1 MSKTILMKVTSRERP
16 KQLLETVKSY
26 IEMAAN
32 TSDMVWLFSFDSND
46 ESYFNNVFI
55 LDLERLLGLTEH
67 TDVKVYG
74 YTSVLNYSNCAI
86 VFGTSSGKIN
96 AINRDIKYYGCS
108 WDILLNISDDQRP
121 IVKGYDNI
129 IRNAMP
135 EHLDASLW
143 FWDGVQPRISTMEI
157 LGKTYYQRFNYIY
170 YPEYKSFFCDNE
182 STLVA
187 QKLGKQIKSNN
198 CIIKH
203 EHYAAPNGSMKFDD
217 LYKKNNTFWKHD
229 EDLYHSRVKINFGL

>member
-1 MSKTILMKVTSRERP
+1 MKVTSRERP
-16 KQLLETVKSY
+16 KQLLKTVKSY

-32 TSDMVWLFSFDSND
+32 TTDMVWLFSFDSND

-121 IVKGYDNI
+121 IIKGYDNI

-135 EHLDASLW
+135 DHLDASLW
-143 FWDGVQPRISTMEI
+143 FTDGQPRVNTNEI
-157 LGKTYYQRFNYIY
+157 LGFNCYKRFNYIY
-170 YPEYKSFFCDNE
+170 HPDYVSLFCDNE
-182 STLVA
+182 ATEVA
-187 QKLGKQIKSNN
+187 KILGKQIKSNTQIVRHLHPAW
-198 CIIKH
+198 CKVDGFSRD
-203 EHYAAPNGSMKFDD
+203 A
-217 LYKKNNTFWKHD
+217 LYDRNDKFWKQD
-229 EDLYHSRVKINFGL
+229 EATFHARRKINFGL

>member
-1 MSKTILMKVTSRERP
+1 MSKTILMKVTSMERP
-16 KQLLETVKSY
+16 KQLLDTVKSY

-32 TSDMVWLFSFDSND
+32 TIDMVWLFSFDSND
-46 ESYFNNVFI
+46 ESYKDESFLNSLKNMST
-55 LDLERLLGLTEH
+55 LESKGDIWFREST
-67 TDVKVYG
+67 
-74 YTSVLNYSNCAI
+74 
-86 VFGTSSGKIN
+86 GKIN
-96 AINRDIKYYGCS
+96 AINRDVNS
-108 WDILLNISDDQRP
+108 FNLHWDILLNISDDQRP

-135 EHLDASLW
+135 DHLDASLW

-203 EHYAAPNGSMKFDD
+203 EHYAAPNGSMKFDE

-229 EDLYHSRVKINFGL
+229 EELYHSRVKVSFGL